1 MKLSQFTNPRGLPAQ
16 AAAGLCPAWALAE
29 HFTSVP
35 HPRGAPALDIRPEV
49 RDNEFRPSWLLFGD
63 SLEHG

>member
-1 MKLSQFTNPRGLPAQ
+1 MKLSQLKLTWGLPFKLPLGFA
-16 AAAGLCPAWALAE
+16 PAWALAE

-49 RDNEFRPSWLLFGD
+49 RDNELRPSWLLFGD